1 MGPASPRINM
11 PLRRPGG
18 GMGMMGALVTPL
30 LAVSLPWATPSP
42 QPTVTVTQTASPVP
56 SAAGVTA
63 EQVAEVQHSFWFKA
77 LQWFLGVPLQI
88 LIVVV
93 VTIIVIG
100 VSHRLIDRTVKK
112 ISDREAEV
120 DEEEEPDR
128 VRRDR
133 EQFGEALLNQRRTQR
148 ASAIGSLLRSIVTA
162 VAVGIAILTILP
174 FLGINIGPLL
184 TSAGVL
190 GVALG
195 FGAQNLVKDYLSG
208 IYIVL
213 EDQYGVGDMVEVG
226 NVVGRVEEV
235 TLRVTRLRD
244 QTGVVWYIRNG
255 EILTVANRSQGWTLA
270 FADIPIAADVDL
282 ERVRAAVATVAEQMM
297 ADPELDDSLLDEPR
311 YAGVESVSGEAV
323 VVRVVAKAAPTDQT
337 AVSRELRARIKQ
349 AFDADG
355 IRIPTVIRLP
365 GSPEAIAGGK
375 GSKG

>member
-1 MGPASPRINM
+1 
-11 PLRRPGG
+11 
-18 GMGMMGALVTPL
+18 MGMMGALVTPL